1 MKIQIK
7 ISKKPIL
14 YQKAYEYLEEKAK
27 QVKEGTSPELIWILE
42 HEDIYTCGT
51 SGKEEQLLEKNKI
64 PTFKT
69 NRGGKW
75 TYHGGGQK
83 IVYFVLDMNV
93 RGKEIKQLV
102 RNIEKWIIEILNEY
116 KIEAFNDPNNVGIWI
131 KKSNLDYKIAAIGIK
146 VKKWVAYHGFAL
158 NLNVDKSFY
167 DGIIPCGIHDKGIIN
182 FSEIKKLPSEDD
194 INELIINKFKKIFT
208 N

>member
-1 MKIQIK
+1 MNIEIK
-7 ISKKPIL
+7 ISKKPVD
-14 YQKAYEYLEEKAK
+14 YQKAIEELEQRTLQVHRKEK
-27 QVKEGTSPELIWILE
+27 SELIWILE
-42 HEDIYTCGT
+42 HKDVYTCGT
-51 SGKEEQLLEKNKI
+51 SGKDSELLDKKKFPI
-64 PTFKT
+64 LKT

-75 TYHGGGQK
+75 TYHGSGQK

>member
-7 ISKKPIL
+7 ISKKPVL

-27 QVKEGTSPELIWILE
+27 QVKQGTSPELIWILE

-64 PTFKT
+64 PIFKT

-102 RNIEKWIIEILNEY
+102 RNIEKWIIKILNEY

-131 KKSNLDYKIAAIGIK
+131 TKSNLDYKIAAIGIK